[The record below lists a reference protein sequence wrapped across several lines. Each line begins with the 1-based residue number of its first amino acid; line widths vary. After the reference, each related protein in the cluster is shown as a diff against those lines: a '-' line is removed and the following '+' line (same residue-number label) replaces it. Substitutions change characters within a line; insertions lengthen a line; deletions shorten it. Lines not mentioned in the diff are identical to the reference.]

1 MESCG
6 GVLNVILRIRLA
18 FASDDNY
25 RSNGMIGIS
34 IAVLF
39 MIYQSELLF
48 LSQFFLFNSYVRQM
62 AVVYLYQ
69 LMV

>member
-6 GVLNVILRIRLA
+6 GVLNVILRVRLA

-48 LSQFFLFNSYVRQM
+48 LSQFFFV
-62 AVVYLYQ
+62 
-69 LMV
+69 